1 MVSFDSTAQDDLSI
15 KKCLNNAREQMTIE
29 KSIDQQVALLMQG
42 IEMGD
47 EQLKEAMAN
56 ELRQRLIDSEK
67 TGVPLRVYC
76 GYDPTSPD
84 LHLGH
89 TVTMRKLQQFQELGH
104 QAIFVIGSFT
114 ALVGDPSDKDKAR
127 PRLSKE
133 QVMAN
138 AKTYTDQAFKILDPE
153 KTEVRYNDSWLSEI
167 RLEQVVELASNF
179 TVQQFLVRDN
189 FSKRYE
195 AGEPIWLHEFF
206 YALLQG
212 YDATEL
218 RADVQLGATEQ
229 LFNLLAGRKLQ
240 EAMGMKPQVALTIPV
255 LVGTDGHMRM
265 AKSTGNTIGINEP
278 PDEMYGKVMSI
289 PDSAMSNY
297 FRLLTRWGPEQVEG
311 LESGLESGELH
322 PRDAKMKLAREI
334 VEIYHGEETVDS
346 AEASFVKLFQE
357 GGQPEDM
364 PEHTYEAGST
374 VIDVMVDSGLVESK
388 SQARRL
394 VDQKGVRVDGE
405 VIEDPYFN
413 LAFDQPVVLQVGKR
427 RFARLLKS
435 G

>member
-1 MVSFDSTAQDDLSI
+1 
-15 KKCLNNAREQMTIE
+15 
-29 KSIDQQVALLMQG
+29 
-42 IEMGD
+42 MGD
-47 EQLKEAMAN
+47 EKLKEAMAK
-56 ELRQRLIDSEK
+56 ELRERLIDSQES
-67 TGVPLRVYC
+67 GVPLRVYC

-89 TVTMRKLQQFQELGH
+89 TVTMRKLRQFQDLGH

-133 QVMAN
+133 EVMAN

-153 KTEVRYNDSWLSEI
+153 KTEVRYNDTWLSNVQ
-167 RLEQVVELASNF
+167 LEQVVEIASNF

-195 AGEPIWLHEFF
+195 SGEPIWLHEFF

-240 EAMGMKPQVALTIPV
+240 EAMGMKAQVALTIPV

-265 AKSTGNTIGINEP
+265 SKSTGNTIGINEP
-278 PDEMYGKVMSI
+278 PEEMYGKVMSI

-297 FRLLTRWGPEQVEG
+297 FRLVTRWEPDEVER
-311 LESGLESGELH
+311 LESGLKSGELH
-322 PRDAKMKLAREI
+322 PRDVKMKLAREI
-334 VEIYHGEETVDS
+334 VGIYHGEQVVDQ
-346 AEASFVKLFQE
+346 AEAAFIKLFQE
-357 GGQPEDM
+357 GGKPDDM
-364 PEHTYEAGST
+364 PEHSYEPGST
-374 VIDVMVDSGLVESK
+374 VIDVMVASELVESK

-394 VDQKGVRVDGE
+394 VDQNGVRVNDE
-405 VIEDPYFN
+405 VIEDPYFKID
-413 LAFDQPVVLQVGKR
+413 FDDPVVLQVGKR
-427 RFARLLKS
+427 RFVRLS
-435 G
+435 RSS

>member
-1 MVSFDSTAQDDLSI
+1 MA
-15 KKCLNNAREQMTIE
+15 IE
-29 KSIDQQVALLMQG
+29 KSVDQQLALLMQG

-47 EQLKEAMAN
+47 DQLKDAMAK
-56 ELRQRLIDSEK
+56 ELRERLVESQK

-89 TVTMRKLQQFQELGH
+89 TVTMRKLKQFQDLGH

-127 PRLSKE
+127 PRLSKQ

-153 KTEVRYNDSWLSEI
+153 KTEVRFNDTWLSDVK
-167 RLEQVVELASNF
+167 LEQVIEVASNF

-189 FSKRYE
+189 FSKRYDE
-195 AGEPIWLHEFF
+195 GEPIWLHEFF

-240 EAMGMKPQVALTIPV
+240 EAMGMKPQVALTNPV

-265 AKSTGNTIGINEP
+265 SKTTGNTIGINEP

-297 FRLLTRWGPEQVEG
+297 FRLVTRWEPDEVARLENG
-311 LESGLESGELH
+311 LASGELH
-322 PRDAKMKLAREI
+322 PRDVKMKLAREI
-334 VEIYHGEETVDS
+334 VEIYHGEEAVGA
-346 AEASFVKLFQE
+346 AEAAFVRLFQE
-357 GGQPEDM
+357 GEKPEDM
-364 PEHTYEAGST
+364 PDHTYNPDST
-374 VIDVMVDSGLVESK
+374 VIDVMVASGLVDSK

-394 VDQKGVRVDGE
+394 VNQKGVRVDDE
-405 VIEDPYFN
+405 VIEDAYFKIN
-413 LAFDQPVVLQVGKR
+413 FEEPVVLQVGKR
-427 RFARLLKS
+427 RFVRLINADK
-435 G
+435 